1 MRNETFEL
9 NKMILAKLGWGVIH
23 WHVTPGL
30 FFEQIKWPAFQKGED
45 IYYIDEKL
53 TAGKDNPLQPEAR
66 GWTLNKAQIH
76 KPAYGLQSLKLVDT
90 KPVNSN
96 AELLSAIIEAGACE
110 ESYIRNI
117 RINKLLK
124 Q

>member
-1 MRNETFEL
+1 MKNETFEL
-9 NKMILAKLGWGVIH
+9 NKMILAKLGWGVTH
-23 WHVTPGL
+23 WPVTPGL
-30 FFEQIKWPAFQKGED
+30 MAWSFQKGED

-66 GWTLNKAQIH
+66 GWTLNKALIH

-96 AELLSAIIEAGACE
+96 AELLSAIIEVGACE

-117 RINKLLK
+117 RIDKLLK
-124 Q
+124 K